1 VRTLTDA
8 DNLRQAVESSEP
20 TLILSKVVK
29 KLVQR
34 DFVKRE
40 NSLLLLNWLGED
52 IFNLK
57 TSYFHKHMNYDSKKH
72 INNKFIF
79 IDEEYRIIGLLK
91 GSKWD
96 KELMW
101 TEDYKDETKWTG
113 GHFVGKIKKDR
124 KTMTDKAFH
133 ILMIEKE

>member
-1 VRTLTDA
+1 MQLLNDA
-8 DNLRQAVESSEP
+8 DNLRQAVESTEP

-29 KLVQR
+29 KMFSRYVFHS
-34 DFVKRE
+34 DKMSAFF
-40 NSLLLLNWLGED
+40 NWLGD
-52 IFNLK
+52 DMFNL
-57 TSYFHKHMNYDSKKH
+57 TITYFHKYMAYDTKKH
-72 INNKFIF
+72 INNLFIF

-101 TEDYKDETKWTG
+101 AEDYKDETKWTG

-124 KTMTDKAFH
+124 KTMADKAFH
-133 ILMIEKE
+133 ILMIEKR